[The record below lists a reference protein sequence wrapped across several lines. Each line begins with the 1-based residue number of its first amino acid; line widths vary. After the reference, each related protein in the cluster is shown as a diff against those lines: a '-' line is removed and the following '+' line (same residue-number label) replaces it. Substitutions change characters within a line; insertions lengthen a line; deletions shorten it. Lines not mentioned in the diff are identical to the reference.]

1 MRQDVVPQRYQPR
14 VSGVWGRDQD
24 RQVRQPQRDIT
35 KKFKVNAPEFDG
47 RMDPNVFSDWLV
59 SIEEYFDW
67 YEMIDSERV
76 RFAKM
81 KLTNSAK
88 MYWQNVLQ
96 DMLRLGEPPI
106 TQWAV
111 MKAKLQD
118 KYIPLSYKS
127 QLFSTM
133 INLKQ
138 MTLSVAEYSAKFEE
152 VRLRCSKFHAEDQFA
167 VCTRFVNGLRFDIQ
181 RMVRLHAPHTVEDAY
196 QKALEVEKFSRP
208 SSFAHTGQSKSESMS
223 SNGNTTPNNI
233 RSKESILRN
242 SLLVASPIASKTSN
256 SSVVCHKCHHKG
268 HIASRCPQRALAL
281 DVEQSILENEEDQ
294 IIDPIDYSGDEDDL
308 HENCDE
314 DACWCGSMCA
324 IHNCR

>member
-1 MRQDVVPQRYQPR
+1 
-14 VSGVWGRDQD
+14 
-24 RQVRQPQRDIT
+24 
-35 KKFKVNAPEFDG
+35 
-47 RMDPNVFSDWLV
+47 MDPNVFSDWLV
-59 SIEEYFDW
+59 AIEEYFDC
-67 YEMIDSERV
+67 YEMIDSEQV
-76 RFAKM
+76 WFAKM

-118 KYIPLSYKS
+118 KYIPPSYKS

-152 VRLRCSKFHAEDQFA
+152 VRLRCREFHAEDQFA
-167 VCTRFVNGLRFDIQ
+167 VYTRFVNGLRFDIQ

-196 QKALEVEKFSRP
+196 QKDLEVEKFNRP
-208 SSFAHTGQSKSESMS
+208 SSFAHTGQSKSQSMS

-242 SLLVASPIASKTSN
+242 SLPVASPIASKASN
-256 SSVVCHKCHHKG
+256 S
-268 HIASRCPQRALAL
+268 
-281 DVEQSILENEEDQ
+281 
-294 IIDPIDYSGDEDDL
+294 
-308 HENCDE
+308 
-314 DACWCGSMCA
+314 
-324 IHNCR
+324 

>member
-1 MRQDVVPQRYQPR
+1 
-14 VSGVWGRDQD
+14 
-24 RQVRQPQRDIT
+24 
-35 KKFKVNAPEFDG
+35 
-47 RMDPNVFSDWLV
+47 MDPNVFSYWLV

-81 KLTNSAK
+81 KLINSGK

-118 KYIPLSYKS
+118 KYIPPSYKS

-138 MTLSVAEYSAKFEE
+138 ITLSVAEYSTKFEE
-152 VRLRCSKFHAEDQFA
+152 ARLRCSEFYAEDQFA
-167 VCTRFVNGLRFDIQ
+167 VYTRFVNGLQFDIQ

-208 SSFAHTGQSKSESMS
+208 SSFAYIGQSQSKS
-223 SNGNTTPNNI
+223 SNGNTMPNNI
-233 RSKESILRN
+233 RSKESSLLN
-242 SLLVASPIASKTSN
+242 SLPVASPIESKASN
-256 SSVVCHKCHHKG
+256 S
-268 HIASRCPQRALAL
+268 
-281 DVEQSILENEEDQ
+281 
-294 IIDPIDYSGDEDDL
+294 
-308 HENCDE
+308 
-314 DACWCGSMCA
+314 
-324 IHNCR
+324 